1 MIVLCDIF
9 LRWMLNINFPIFELV
24 DRYVIAQVKYER
36 TQRANVLELE
46 FYERQMQQIDQ
57 LLIKEELE
65 QLKELHNNIWNLEDD
80 FKKCRIDGTDLVE
93 IGRRAL
99 EIRDYNNKRVMFKNL
114 IAEKLNDP
122 IREIKQ

>member
-1 MIVLCDIF
+1 
-9 LRWMLNINFPIFELV
+9 MLNINFPIFELV

>member
-1 MIVLCDIF
+1 
-9 LRWMLNINFPIFELV
+9 
-24 DRYVIAQVKYER
+24 
-36 TQRANVLELE
+36 
-46 FYERQMQQIDQ
+46 
-57 LLIKEELE
+57 
-65 QLKELHNNIWNLEDD
+65 
-80 FKKCRIDGTDLVE
+80 VE